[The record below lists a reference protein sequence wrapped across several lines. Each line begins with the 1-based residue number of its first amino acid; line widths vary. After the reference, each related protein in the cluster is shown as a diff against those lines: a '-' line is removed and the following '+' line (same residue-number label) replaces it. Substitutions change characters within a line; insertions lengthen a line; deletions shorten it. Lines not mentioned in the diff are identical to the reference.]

1 MDGGGGFLFW
11 FVWWFH
17 GSSCRNELSWELL
30 SLGKENSESLPN
42 TEMNNEKMSLLLL
55 ASSYLP
61 SLSSQESGIKFGKD
75 VSPPS
80 PGHTLAT
87 PESR

>member
-1 MDGGGGFLFW
+1 MEARAEMNLAGNFYLWVD
-11 FVWWFH
+11 
-17 GSSCRNELSWELL
+17 
-30 SLGKENSESLPN
+30 NSGSLPN
-42 TEMNNEKMSLLLL
+42 TEMNNEKMSLLLP
-55 ASSYLP
+55 ASRYLP